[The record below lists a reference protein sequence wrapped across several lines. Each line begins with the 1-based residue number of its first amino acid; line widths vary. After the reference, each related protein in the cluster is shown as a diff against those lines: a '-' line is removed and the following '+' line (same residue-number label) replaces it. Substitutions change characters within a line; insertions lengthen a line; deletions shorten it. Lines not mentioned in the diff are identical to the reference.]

1 MNKTYRNYIIIKLI
15 NKLKGTH
22 NTYWHLNRLADWQL
36 LELYNI
42 LIDNNNNNDNRKD
55 ELHERISS

>member
-22 NTYWHLNRLADWQL
+22 ETYWHLNRLADWQL

-42 LIDNNNNNDNRKD
+42 LIDDNNKGKD
-55 ELHERISS
+55 GLDERISSSL

>member
-36 LELYNI
+36 LELYKI
-42 LIDNNNNNDNRKD
+42 LIDDNNKGKD
-55 ELHERISS
+55 GIDERISASL

>member
-15 NKLKGTH
+15 NKLKGSH
-22 NTYWHLNRLADWQL
+22 ETYWHLNRLADWQL

-42 LIDNNNNNDNRKD
+42 LIDNGKD
-55 ELHERISS
+55 VEECQEKNTV

>member
-22 NTYWHLNRLADWQL
+22 ETYWHLNRLADWQL

-42 LIDNNNNNDNRKD
+42 LIDDNNKGKD
-55 ELHERISS
+55 DINERFSS

>member
-15 NKLKGTH
+15 NKLKGSH
-22 NTYWHLNRLADWQL
+22 ETYWHLNRLADWQL

-42 LIDNNNNNDNRKD
+42 LIDDNNNKVEVDIY
-55 ELHERISS
+55 ERFSS

>member
-1 MNKTYRNYIIIKLI
+1 MNKTYRNYVIIKLI

-22 NTYWHLNRLADWQL
+22 ETYWHLNRLADWQL

-42 LIDNNNNNDNRKD
+42 LIDDNNKGKD
-55 ELHERISS
+55 DIDERISFTL

>member
-1 MNKTYRNYIIIKLI
+1 MNKTYRNYVIIKLI

-22 NTYWHLNRLADWQL
+22 ETYWHLNRLADWQL

-42 LIDNNNNNDNRKD
+42 LIDDNNKGKD
-55 ELHERISS
+55 GIDEQFSAKI

>member
-15 NKLKGTH
+15 NKLNGTH
-22 NTYWHLNRLADWQL
+22 KTYWHLNRLADWQL

-42 LIDNNNNNDNRKD
+42 LIDDNNKGKD
-55 ELHERISS
+55 DLDERISS